1 MDGDL
6 YSYLI
11 GEASSTPMKQAAIAS
26 QLRRRR
32 SFGELGAL
40 TGDRVLQPFGQEMA
54 KGSDAHAE
62 ALQTNRQMDADN
74 AQTKSYQ
81 DAQIQHFKNT
91 LGETHRK
98 NTLDHIYQ
106 MLMAQAAMEK
116 SERTGS
122 PKIPKLRQ
130 GDIKDLQDMAQEVG
144 EFQELEGFIKGGGGF
159 GAHKIFEK
167 EDGSGGVPIPGS
179 RALTNTMARFGFGSE
194 EDKAAFAA
202 KQKFDRLY
210 TLGARN
216 RLFGA
221 TLTPNEMQ
229 AWNDANPQTR
239 QTDEQIAKA
248 LPILRKVFSR
258 RLQNKV
264 AGLTRENYDS
274 GAIAEY
280 ADLENLGLENR
291 VTSESGGHNPVAP
304 AVKRVKVDQ
313 FGKPIG
319 N

>member
-6 YSYLI
+6 YSYLL
-11 GEASSTPMKQAAIAS
+11 GAAPSTPEQQAAVAR

-40 TGDRVLQPFGQEMA
+40 TGDRVLQPFGQGLSRQA
-54 KGSDAHAE
+54 DQYAE
-62 ALQTNRQMDADN
+62 QMQDTRQRDTDN
-74 AQTKSYQ
+74 AQTKAYQ
-81 DAQIQHFKNT
+81 EGQLGHMKNV
-91 LGETHRK
+91 LAETRRG
-98 NTLDHIYQ
+98 NTLDHVYQ

-116 SERTGS
+116 ADKTGS
-122 PKIPKLRQ
+122 PKISKLRQ

-159 GAHKIFEK
+159 GAHEVA
-167 EDGSGGVPIPGS
+167 GMPIPGS

-194 EDKAAFAA
+194 ENKSAFAA

-239 QTDEQIAKA
+239 QTDEQIVKA
-248 LPILRKVFSR
+248 LPILRKVFSN

-264 AGLTRENYDS
+264 AGLTRENYDA

-280 ADLENLGLENR
+280 ADLQNLGLENR
-291 VTSESGGHNPVAP
+291 AIADPGQAAVETTPK
-304 AVKRVKVDQ
+304 VKRVRVDQ
-313 FGKPIG
+313 FGNPLPDG

>member
-6 YSYLI
+6 YSYLL
-11 GEASSTPMKQAAIAS
+11 GESPSPQKQAAIAN

-40 TGDRVLQPFGQEMA
+40 TGDRVLQPFGQGLSKQADNYASQMQ
-54 KGSDAHAE
+54 DV
-62 ALQTNRQMDADN
+62 RQADIDN
-74 AQTKSYQ
+74 AQTKRYQ
-81 DAQIQHFKNT
+81 EGQLSHMKDT
-91 LGETHRK
+91 LAETRRG
-98 NTLDHIYQ
+98 NTLDHVYQ
-106 MLMAQAAMEK
+106 MLMAQAALNRADK
-116 SERTGS
+116 VGS

-130 GDIKDLQDMAQEVG
+130 GDVKDLQDMAQEVG
-144 EFQELEGFIKGGGGF
+144 EFKELENFLAGGGKF
-159 GAHKIFEK
+159 GAHEV
-167 EDGSGGVPIPGS
+167 GGVPIPGS

-194 EDKAAFAA
+194 ENKEAFAA

-239 QTDEQIAKA
+239 QSDEQISKA
-248 LPILRKVFSR
+248 LPVLRKVFSR
-258 RLQNKV
+258 RLENKV
-264 AGLTRENYDS
+264 AGLTRENYDPQ
-274 GAIAEY
+274 AIAEY
-280 ADLENLGLENR
+280 ADLENLGLTNR
-291 VTSESGGHNPVAP
+291 AVAP
-304 AVKRVKVDQ
+304 TGEASGVEAAPKVKRVRVDQ
-313 FGKPIG
+313 FGNQIVDG